1 MVILAWIVMK
11 FGYKNGSQWVET
23 YHPKIHKHGEIQQVH
38 PCGAAATASMSLT
51 FGTGLRF
58 LLLRATGSYCD
69 TKRSCCYPTTG
80 KPTANFTIHGLWPN
94 YNNGSYPSSCNKKSP
109 YDGTKVSDLLSRLEV
124 SWATLACP
132 TNNGTK
138 FWSHEWEKHGTCSE
152 SVLDQHSYF
161 EATLNIKDKVNLL
174 QILEAAG
181 IRPDDNFYKVD
192 DIKEAIKAGT
202 GYAAAVECNSDP
214 SRNGQLFQVYLC
226 VDASGKDLIECPV
239 IPKRKCN
246 PSIQFPIF

>member
-1 MVILAWIVMK
+1 MAKSGCSFILLELLQLQCLSHFSISQGQ
-11 FGYKNGSQWVET
+11 GYDFFYLVQQW
-23 YHPKIHKHGEIQQVH
+23 P
-38 PCGAAATASMSLT
+38 
-51 FGTGLRF
+51 
-58 LLLRATGSYCD
+58 GSYCD

-94 YNNGSYPSSCNKKSP
+94 YNNGSYPSNCNKNSP
-109 YDGTKVSDLLSRLEV
+109 YDGTKVSDLFSRLEV

-132 TNNGTK
+132 KNNGTK

-152 SVLDQHSYF
+152 SALDQHSYF

-174 QILEAAG
+174 QILEAA
-181 IRPDDNFYKVD
+181 DDNFYNVE

-214 SRNGQLFQVYLC
+214 SKNAQLFQVYLC
-226 VDASGKDLIECPV
+226 FDASGKDLIECPV

-246 PSIQFPIF
+246 TSIQFPIF

>member
-1 MVILAWIVMK
+1 MGKSGCSFILL
-11 FGYKNGSQWVET
+11 E
-23 YHPKIHKHGEIQQVH
+23 
-38 PCGAAATASMSLT
+38 
-51 FGTGLRF
+51 
-58 LLLRATGSYCD
+58 LLLLQCLISLGQGYDFFYFVQQWPGSYCD
-69 TKRSCCYPTTG
+69 TKRSCCYPTAG
-80 KPTANFTIHGLWPN
+80 KPAANFTIHGLWPN
-94 YNNGSYPSSCNKKSP
+94 YNNATYPSNCNKNSP
-109 YDGTKVSDLLSRLEV
+109 YDGTKVNDNQSTTLIKMDRTIVVVSDLFSRLEV

-174 QILEAAG
+174 HILEAAG
-181 IRPDDNFYKVD
+181 IRPDDNFYKVE

-202 GYAAAVECNSDP
+202 GYDAAVECNSDP

-226 VDASGKDLIECPV
+226 VDASAKDLIECPV
-239 IPKRKCN
+239 LPKRKCKS
-246 PSIQFPIF
+246 SIQFPIF

>member
-1 MVILAWIVMK
+1 MKARGLIDLYSPTPKLLHMAKSGCSFIL
-11 FGYKNGSQWVET
+11 VE
-23 YHPKIHKHGEIQQVH
+23 
-38 PCGAAATASMSLT
+38 
-51 FGTGLRF
+51 
-58 LLLRATGSYCD
+58 LLLLLQCLSHLGHGYDFFYFVQQWSSSYCD

-94 YNNGSYPSSCNKKSP
+94 YNNGSYPSNCNKNSP
-109 YDGTKVSDLLSRLEV
+109 YDGTKVSVLFSRLQV
-124 SWATLACP
+124 NWATLACP

-161 EATLNIKDKVNLL
+161 EATLHIKDKVNLL

-181 IRPDDNFYKVD
+181 IRPDDNFYNVE

-202 GYAAAVECNSDP
+202 GYAATVECNSDP
-214 SRNGQLFQVYLC
+214 SKNAQLFQIYLC

-246 PSIQFPIF
+246 SSIQFPIF